1 MTELD
6 DLVGNDLEPGERAR
20 LARVHALLEQ
30 AGPPPELPPVAEP
43 RLAMVP
49 PHLDGMPPP
58 IAFHARLIGP
68 RGADGRV
75 RQAALS

>member
-30 AGPPPELPPVAEP
+30 AGPPPE
-43 RLAMVP
+43 VP
-49 PHLDGMPPP
+49 PALERAPEPPP
-58 IAFHARLIGP
+58 RA
-68 RGADGRV
+68 
-75 RQAALS
+75 